1 MTRAIL
7 FAACLLRTTAA
18 MAADPVPNQFTAGTA
33 AEATK
38 VNANFADV
46 IAKITALE
54 TQFAARAV
62 PVGTVLAFAGDAS
75 APVPAGFL
83 LCNGQA
89 VSRTT
94 YAALFAVV
102 GIAHGGGNG
111 TTTFNLPDYRGRFLR
126 ARDAGAG
133 RDPDASTRE
142 APQPAAASKGATG
155 DAVGSVQ
162 TDAFYSHGH
171 GITDPGH
178 YHSTH
183 ADWSNPHG
191 WNTGGFVTSD
201 RFFGWQATD
210 TKTTGISVMANGGH
224 ETRPENAYVNYIVKY

>member
-7 FAACLLRTTAA
+7 VAACLLGAEAA
-18 MAADPVPNQFTAGTA
+18 MAADPVPNQFTPGTA
-33 AEATK
+33 AEAAK

-46 IAKITALE
+46 IAKLTALE
-54 TQFAARAV
+54 TRIAVGAV
-62 PVGTVLAFAGDAS
+62 PVGTVQAFAGDAS
-75 APVPAGFL
+75 APIPNGFL

-94 YAALFAVV
+94 YAALFAVL

-133 RDPDASTRE
+133 RDPDRSSRT
-142 APQPAAASKGATG
+142 APQPAAASAGATG

-162 TDAFYSHGH
+162 TDAFGAHAHGVS
-171 GITDPGH
+171 DPGH
-178 YHSTH
+178 FHSIQMD
-183 ADWSNPHG
+183 ASNPHG
-191 WNTGGFVTSD
+191 WNTGGFVSSD
-201 RFFGWQATD
+201 RNSGRQVTD
-210 TKTTGISVMANGGH
+210 TKTTGISVNSAGGS